1 MTSPLPRLL
10 TLALALLVAAC
21 GAVDTKRSPREETLY
36 GYASAVRWSDF
47 EAAKGFLDPDT
58 VSARPVTDFEMER
71 YKQFQVAG
79 YEVRSAKQ
87 DSPEEFE
94 QVVEMRVV
102 NRNTLVEKVLTDK
115 QRWRWDEEAKRWWL
129 ISGLPKL
136 ESRR

>member
-1 MTSPLPRLL
+1 MTSPLLRLL
-10 TLALALLVAAC
+10 ALALALLVAAC

-47 EAAKGFLDPDT
+47 EAAIGFIDPL
-58 VSARPVTDFEMER
+58 SLETDPISDIDRER
-71 YKQFQVAG
+71 YKQFQVTG